1 MAVTLCFTEPINLHA
16 VFILYTNRN
25 NSFFLSYFSL
35 QQNFLELLLK
45 LNWAPFLF
53 GFKRADYHNCKQVY
67 VTYNLFKNKDE
78 KYNNLTMFK
87 NS

>member
-1 MAVTLCFTEPINLHA
+1 MNEYV
-16 VFILYTNRN
+16 
-25 NSFFLSYFSL
+25 
-35 QQNFLELLLK
+35 LK